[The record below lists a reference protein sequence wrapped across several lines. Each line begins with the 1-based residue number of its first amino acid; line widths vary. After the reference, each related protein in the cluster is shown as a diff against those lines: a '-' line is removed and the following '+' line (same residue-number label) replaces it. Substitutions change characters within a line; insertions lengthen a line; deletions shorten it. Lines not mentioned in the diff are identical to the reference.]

1 MSSPDVCS
9 EMSTFVRPVLSG
21 RQKQLRRFRFRSLM
35 EIKCHGNILASNCV
49 LILPQCPRLCA
60 QPAPFLKGSVWA
72 QALLLLDAVK
82 HKPSRLHD
90 GNKIARTWASPSALF
105 PFSCVFFFFCVF
117 IFGQG
122 RQIDDGVTDSQCIL
136 GKARNVVINS
146 RRFSFTMAY
155 CLAVGG
161 SEPVAA
167 EPCRQGCNH

>member
-60 QPAPFLKGSVWA
+60 QPAPFLRVLSGPRLCCCWTV
-72 QALLLLDAVK
+72 
-82 HKPSRLHD
+82 KPSRLHD

-105 PFSCVFFFFCVF
+105 PFSRVFFFFCVF